1 MIKSLCLITMILF
14 LAGCASPAQSPD
26 TNKGPLDSV
35 KTPTVTPSSG
45 PILQTPDQGG
55 AVIILEQSG
64 GIAGISKK
72 WTIYAD
78 GRVLSDNQAEF
89 TLAASRVDTTLAD
102 IRKLGFFEMQADYS
116 IGSKCMDCFL
126 YTVTVNSNGSSKTVA
141 GVAGDAGT
149 PAKFMDV
156 IGEINS
162 LISP

>member
-1 MIKSLCLITMILF
+1 MKKGLFYIALIFF
-14 LAGCASPAQSPD
+14 LAGCASPTQPPI

-35 KTPTVTPSSG
+35 QTPTVTLSPG

-78 GRVLSDNQAEF
+78 GRVLSDNQAESK
-89 TLAASRVDTTLAD
+89 LAESRVDTTLAD
-102 IRKLGFFEMQADYS
+102 IRKLGFFEMQDDYS

-126 YTVTVNSNGSSKTVA
+126 YTVTVNSNGSSKTIS
-141 GVAGDAGT
+141 GVEGDAGT